1 MNIWKQQIL
10 FLLMALVSVAFF
22 CLYPALPR
30 ILNNPEQYFQLNGA
44 KIVISVL
51 INYALISFIYL
62 LFRKTFITIFFSQF
76 IFLLLIFINTQ
87 KEKYLSASLVPSDFL
102 LIKETFVVAPGLLKF
117 SVLSG
122 VAVCI
127 ALMVFLYRKEQLE
140 KKRLFLSNAL
150 LSLCSLGVLISAN
163 FSNNFS
169 QLCQQNQLGWLCEY
183 RQAFPNTKGDWIGD
197 HLTIQKIGFIPFFFS
212 KSMDSLNTRLFNTE
226 NIPEATIK
234 ALYTPY
240 STTMPVL
247 KPEQQPNIIMIMSE
261 AHWDARQLGKSIP
274 QNITPTLDRYQTSS
288 LLSPS
293 FGGGTANVE
302 FEVLTSLNI
311 YLNHNELMYVSKLK
325 RPTYSLA
332 TYLNSLGYDTT
343 AMHNSGKFF
352 YNRNSVYQNL
362 GFNRFTSLENMTSAQ
377 DRAKYINQAG
387 WANDDLLYQSIR
399 NQLKH
404 TEQPQFIYAITVEN
418 HFNYN
423 DDRYGKDHFNIN
435 QPELS
440 ESSKRQLNTYL
451 TGLQRADQHV
461 EKLLQDLK
469 QQERPTI
476 VIFFG
481 DHLPNLGQVYDDFH
495 FFASA
500 QEKAEKKDVKFFS
513 TPLAVWS
520 NYPIDR
526 SLFQQKN
533 IAAHFLAPKVLT
545 AAQLPL
551 PPYYQFIQAVNACY
565 SAIHQTGVELK
576 PECKYPHPQLL
587 NQYKDLNMDVLN
599 GKNHSYQ
606 LLTQKAP

>member
-1 MNIWKQQIL
+1 MNIWKQQTL
-10 FLLMALVSVAFF
+10 FLLIALVSVAFF
-22 CLYPALPR
+22 CLYPALPK
-30 ILNNPEQYFQLNGA
+30 ILQNPEIYFQYNGA
-44 KIVISVL
+44 RLFVSVL
-51 INYALISFIYL
+51 INYALISFVYL
-62 LFRKTFITIFFSQF
+62 LFRKTFITVLFSQF
-76 IFLLLIFINTQ
+76 IFLLLIFINNQ
-87 KEKYLSASLVPSDFL
+87 KEQYLSASLVPTDFL
-102 LIKETFVVAPGLLKF
+102 LIQETFTVAPWLLKF
-117 SVLSG
+117 SVLTA
-122 VAVCI
+122 VAVCV
-127 ALMVFLYRKEQLE
+127 ALMVFLFRKEQFE
-140 KKRLFLSNAL
+140 RKRLFFSNL
-150 LSLCSLGVLISAN
+150 LISLLVLGFFVTAN

-169 QLCQQNQLGWLCEY
+169 NFCSQNNLNWLCKY
-183 RQAFPNTKGDWIGD
+183 QQDFPNTKGDWIGD

-226 NIPEATIK
+226 NIPEPTIK
-234 ALYTPY
+234 ALYTPF
-240 STTMPVL
+240 STTPPVL
-247 KPEQQPNIIMIMSE
+247 KAEQQPNIIMIMSE

-423 DDRYGKDHFNIN
+423 DDRYGKDHFKID
-435 QPELS
+435 QPELRD
-440 ESSKRQLNTYL
+440 SSKRQLNTYL

-495 FFASA
+495 FFTSA

-526 SLFQQKN
+526 KLFTQSN
-533 IAAHFLAPKVLT
+533 IPAHFLAPKVLT

-551 PPYYQFIQAVNACY
+551 PPYYQFIQEVNACY
-565 SAIHQTGVELK
+565 SAIHQTGVELNPK
-576 PECKYPHPQLL
+576 CKHPHPQLL

-599 GKNHSYQ
+599 GKNYSYQ
-606 LLTQKAP
+606 LLTQKAS

>member
-1 MNIWKQQIL
+1 MNIWKQQLL
-10 FLLMALVSVAFF
+10 FLLIALVSVAFF

-76 IFLLLIFINTQ
+76 IFLL
-87 KEKYLSASLVPSDFL
+87 
-102 LIKETFVVAPGLLKF
+102 IKETFVVAPWLLKF

-127 ALMVFLYRKEQLE
+127 TLIVFLYRKEQLE

-247 KPEQQPNIIMIMSE
+247 KPEQQPNIVMIMSE
-261 AHWDARQLGKSIP
+261 AHWDARQLGKNIP

-423 DDRYGKDHFNIN
+423 DDRYGMDHFNIN

-469 QQERPTI
+469 QQKRPTI

>member
-87 KEKYLSASLVPSDFL
+87 KEKYLSVSLVPSDFL

-127 ALMVFLYRKEQLE
+127 ALMVFLYRKEQFE

-234 ALYTPY
+234 ALYTPH

-274 QNITPTLDRYQTSS
+274 PNITPTLDRYQTSQ
-288 LLSPS
+288 LLSPA

-377 DRAKYINQAG
+377 DRARYINQAG

-576 PECKYPHPQLL
+576 PECKYSHPQLL

-606 LLTQKAP
+606 LLTQKAS

>member
-10 FLLMALVSVAFF
+10 FLLIALVSVALF
-22 CLYPALPR
+22 CLYPALPK
-30 ILNNPEQYFQLNGA
+30 ILKNPEIYFHLNGA

-62 LFRKTFITIFFSQF
+62 LFRKTFITLFFSQF
-76 IFLLLIFINTQ
+76 IFLLLIFINEQ

-102 LIKETFVVAPGLLKF
+102 LIKETFIVAPWLLKF
-117 SVLSG
+117 SVLTG
-122 VAVCI
+122 VTLCI
-127 ALMVFLYRKEQLE
+127 ALMVFLYRKERLE
-140 KKRLFLSNAL
+140 KKRLFFSNAI
-150 LSLCSLGVLISAN
+150 LSLLGLGFFISAN
-163 FSNNFS
+163 FSNNFGL
-169 QLCQQNQLGWLCEY
+169 LCKENPQNWICAY
-183 RQAFPNTKGDWIGD
+183 RQSFPNTKGDWIGD

-212 KSMDSLNTRLFNTE
+212 KSVDSLNTQLFTE
-226 NIPEATIK
+226 NIPEPTIK
-234 ALYTPY
+234 ALYTPF
-240 STTMPVL
+240 SQTTTTTSPT
-247 KPEQQPNIIMIMSE
+247 EQQPNIVMIMSE

-274 QNITPTLDRYQTSS
+274 QNITPTLDRYQTSQ
-288 LLSPS
+288 LISPA

-352 YNRNSVYQNL
+352 YNRNTVYQNL

-387 WANDDLLYQSIR
+387 WATDDLLYQSIR
-399 NQLKH
+399 TQLEH

-423 DDRYGKDHFNIN
+423 DDRYGKDHFDI
-435 QPELS
+435 QQEGLS
-440 ESSKRQLNTYL
+440 DSSKRQLNTYL
-451 TGLQRADQHV
+451 TGLQRADHHV
-461 EKLLQDLK
+461 EKLLTDLK
-469 QQERPTI
+469 QVERPTI

-481 DHLPNLGQVYDDFH
+481 DHLPNLGKVYDDLH
-495 FFASA
+495 FFASE
-500 QEKAEKKDVKFFS
+500 QEKAEKKNVKFFS

-551 PPYYQFIQAVNACY
+551 PPYYQFIQEVNSCY
-565 SAIHQTGVELK
+565 SAIHQTGVELN

-599 GKNHSYQ
+599 GKNHTYQ
-606 LLTQKAP
+606 LLAKK

>member
-1 MNIWKQQIL
+1 MNIWKQQTL
-10 FLLMALVSVAFF
+10 FLLIALVSVAFF

-30 ILNNPEQYFQLNGA
+30 ILKNPEIYFQYNGA
-44 KIVISVL
+44 RHFVSVL

-62 LFRKTFITIFFSQF
+62 LFRKTIITIFFSQF

-102 LIKETFVVAPGLLKF
+102 LIKETFIVAPWLLKL
-117 SVLSG
+117 SVLTG
-122 VAVCI
+122 VALCI
-127 ALMVFLYRKEQLE
+127 ALMVFLYRKEHRE
-140 KKRLFLSNAL
+140 KKRLFFSNAI
-150 LSLCSLGVLISAN
+150 LSLLGLGFFISAN

-169 QLCQQNQLGWLCEY
+169 HYCNQNNQSWLCKY
-183 RQAFPNTKGDWIGD
+183 QQAFPNTKGDWIGD

-212 KSMDSLNTRLFNTE
+212 KSMDSLNTQLFTE
-226 NIPEATIK
+226 NIPEPTIK
-234 ALYTPY
+234 ALYTPF
-240 STTMPVL
+240 SQSVTTAIHT
-247 KPEQQPNIIMIMSE
+247 EQQPNIVMIMSE

-274 QNITPTLDRYQTSS
+274 QNITPTLDRYQTSQ
-288 LLSPS
+288 LLSPA

-387 WANDDLLYQSIR
+387 WATDDLLYQSIR
-399 NQLKH
+399 TQLKH

-423 DDRYGKDHFNIN
+423 DDRYGKDHFNIE
-435 QPELS
+435 QQGLS
-440 ESSKRQLNTYL
+440 DRSKRQLNTYL

-469 QQERPTI
+469 QLERPTI

-481 DHLPNLGQVYDDFH
+481 DHLPNLGQVYDDLH
-495 FFASA
+495 FFASE

-551 PPYYQFIQAVNACY
+551 PPYYQFIQEVNSCY
-565 SAIHQTGVELK
+565 SAIHSTGVELN

-599 GKNHSYQ
+599 GKNYTYQ
-606 LLTQKAP
+606 LLAKK

>member
-1 MNIWKQQIL
+1 MNIWKQQAL
-10 FLLMALVSVAFF
+10 FLLIALVSVAFF

-30 ILNNPEQYFQLNGA
+30 ILKNPEIYFQYNGA
-44 KIVISVL
+44 RHFVSVL

-102 LIKETFVVAPGLLKF
+102 LIKETFVVAPWLLKF
-117 SVLSG
+117 SVLTG
-122 VAVCI
+122 VALCI
-127 ALMVFLYRKEQLE
+127 ALMIFLYQKERLE
-140 KKRLFLSNAL
+140 KKRLFFSNAL
-150 LSLCSLGVLISAN
+150 SALLGLGFFISAN

-169 QLCQQNQLGWLCEY
+169 QFCHDNNQSWLCKY
-183 RQAFPNTKGDWIGD
+183 QQAFPNTRGDWIGD

-212 KSMDSLNTRLFNTE
+212 KSMDSLNTQLFNTQ
-226 NIPEATIK
+226 NIPEPTIK
-234 ALYTPY
+234 ALYRPFTQ
-240 STTMPVL
+240 STTTSR
-247 KPEQQPNIIMIMSE
+247 PEQQPNIVMIMSE

-274 QNITPTLDRYQTSS
+274 HNITPTLDRYQTAN

-387 WANDDLLYQSIR
+387 WATDDLLYQSIR
-399 NQLKH
+399 NQLKQ
-404 TEQPQFIYAITVEN
+404 TAQPQFIYAITVEN

-423 DDRYGKDHFNIN
+423 DDRYGKNHFNID
-435 QPELS
+435 QSGLS
-440 ESSKRQLNTYL
+440 DSSKRQLNTYL

-461 EKLLQDLK
+461 EKLIQDLK
-469 QQERPTI
+469 QLDRPTI

-481 DHLPNLGQVYDDFH
+481 DHLPNLGQVYDDYH
-495 FFASA
+495 FFASD

-526 SLFQQKN
+526 SLFQQKE
-533 IAAHFLAPKVLT
+533 IAAHFLAPKVLA
-545 AAQLPL
+545 AAQLPV
-551 PPYYQFIQAVNACY
+551 PPYYQFIQEVNSCY
-565 SAIHQTGVELK
+565 SAIHQTGVELN

-599 GKNHSYQ
+599 GKNHTYQ
-606 LLTQKAP
+606 LLVQKAG

>member
-1 MNIWKQQIL
+1 MNIWKQQSL
-10 FLLMALVSVAFF
+10 FLLIALVSVVFF

-30 ILNNPEQYFQLNGA
+30 ILNNPEQYFHLNGA

-76 IFLLLIFINTQ
+76 IFLLLIFVNAQ

-102 LIKETFVVAPGLLKF
+102 LIKETFIVAPWLLKF
-117 SVLSG
+117 SVFTG
-122 VAVCI
+122 VALCI
-127 ALMVFLYRKEQLE
+127 ALMVFLYRKERLE
-140 KKRLFLSNAL
+140 KKRLFFSNAF
-150 LSLCSLGVLISAN
+150 LSLLGLGFLISAN
-163 FSNNFS
+163 FSNNFN
-169 QLCQQNQLGWLCEY
+169 QLCKQNQLSWLCEY
-183 RQAFPNTKGDWIGD
+183 RQDFPNTRGDWVGD

-212 KSMDSLNTRLFNTE
+212 KSVDSLNTQLFTE
-226 NIPEATIK
+226 NIPEPTIK
-234 ALYTPY
+234 ALYTPF
-240 STTMPVL
+240 SQTTTTATHA
-247 KPEQQPNIIMIMSE
+247 EQQPNIVMIMSE
-261 AHWDARQLGKSIP
+261 AHWDARQLSKSIP
-274 QNITPTLDRYQTSS
+274 QNITPTLDRYQTSQ
-288 LLSPS
+288 LLSPA

-352 YNRNSVYQNL
+352 YNRNTVYQNL

-387 WANDDLLYQSIR
+387 WATDDLLYQSIR
-399 NQLKH
+399 TQLKH

-423 DDRYGKDHFNIN
+423 DDRYGKDHYNID
-435 QPELS
+435 QQGLS
-440 ESSKRQLNTYL
+440 DRSKRQLNTYL

-469 QQERPTI
+469 QLERPTI

-481 DHLPNLGQVYDDFH
+481 DHLPNLGQVYDDLH
-495 FFASA
+495 FFASE

-551 PPYYQFIQAVNACY
+551 PPYYQFIQEVNSCY
-565 SAIHQTGVELK
+565 SAIHQTGVELN

-599 GKNHSYQ
+599 GKNYTYQ
-606 LLTQKAP
+606 LLAKK

>member
-1 MNIWKQQIL
+1 MNIWKQQTL
-10 FLLMALVSVAFF
+10 FLLIALVSVAFF

-30 ILNNPEQYFQLNGA
+30 ILKNPEIYFQYNGA
-44 KIVISVL
+44 RHFVSVL

-62 LFRKTFITIFFSQF
+62 LFRKTIITIFFSQF

-102 LIKETFVVAPGLLKF
+102 LIKETFIVAPWLLKL
-117 SVLSG
+117 SVLTG
-122 VAVCI
+122 VALCI
-127 ALMVFLYRKEQLE
+127 ALMVFLYRKERLE
-140 KKRLFLSNAL
+140 KKRLFFSNAI
-150 LSLCSLGVLISAN
+150 LSLLGLGFFISAN

-169 QLCQQNQLGWLCEY
+169 HYCNQNNQSWLCKY
-183 RQAFPNTKGDWIGD
+183 QQAFPNTKGDWIGD

-212 KSMDSLNTRLFNTE
+212 KSMDSLNTQLFTE
-226 NIPEATIK
+226 NIPEPTIK
-234 ALYTPY
+234 ALYTPF
-240 STTMPVL
+240 SQSVTTATHT
-247 KPEQQPNIIMIMSE
+247 EQQPNIVMIMSE

-274 QNITPTLDRYQTSS
+274 QNITPTLDRYQASQ
-288 LLSPS
+288 LLSPA

-352 YNRNSVYQNL
+352 YNRNTVYQNL

-387 WANDDLLYQSIR
+387 WATDDLLYQSIR
-399 NQLKH
+399 TQLKH

-423 DDRYGKDHFNIN
+423 DDRYGKDHFNIE
-435 QPELS
+435 QQGLS
-440 ESSKRQLNTYL
+440 DTSKRQLNTYL

-469 QQERPTI
+469 QLERPTI

-481 DHLPNLGQVYDDFH
+481 DHLPNLGQVYDDLH
-495 FFASA
+495 FFASE

-551 PPYYQFIQAVNACY
+551 PPYYQFIQEVNSCY
-565 SAIHQTGVELK
+565 SAIHSTGVELN

-599 GKNHSYQ
+599 GKNYTYQ
-606 LLTQKAP
+606 LLAKK